1 MGAWA
6 RDVVP
11 FRSVVLPWLL
21 ARLLVVP
28 LLVLR
33 SPPDQRLHPHWLLAM
48 DGGWFRLI
56 ALDWYDRHDGVGGIG
71 EYPFFPLFP
80 AAGGALMRL
89 GVPSTVALAG
99 LSWVAAL
106 AAMAGA
112 RLLAARHV
120 SPTAG
125 DLTPWVIALAPG
137 GLTLMLGYSDAFS
150 LAAMIWALVALDR
163 RRWWA
168 AGLLAAA
175 ATASR
180 PNGLI
185 AMIVV
190 VAVALTLRAGWRR
203 VAIVATPSILF
214 LAGWMIYLH
223 QTTGDALLFW
233 HAKSQ
238 WIEVTLPEFLADP
251 LHQRLVVFHVA
262 VLVAYGVPYLLRFRR
277 QPPAWILVVV
287 LGVTPALTLGMVG
300 LARYVVMAFPIP
312 IAVADLLAGQRRWV
326 IVAVLAVSAVTLMIF
341 ARLVVVDS
349 WVP

>member
-1 MGAWA
+1 MF
-6 RDVVP
+6 P
-11 FRSVVLPWLL
+11 FRSVVLPWLI

-28 LLVLR
+28 ALVLWPAPGYRYVPQDLLV
-33 SPPDQRLHPHWLLAM
+33 M

-80 AAGGALMRL
+80 AIGGVLMRL

-106 AAMAGA
+106 AALAGA

-120 SPTAG
+120 SERAG

-137 GLTLMLGYSDAFS
+137 GLTLVLGYSDAFF
-150 LAAMIWALVALDR
+150 LAAMIWAVLAVDH

-168 AGLLAAA
+168 AGLLAAV

-180 PNGLI
+180 PNGVI
-185 AMIVV
+185 AVIAVMV
-190 VAVALTLRAGWRR
+190 VALLAGAGWRR
-203 VAIVATPSILF
+203 LVILAAPSVAF
-214 LAGWMIYLH
+214 LAGWMLYLQ

-233 HAKSQ
+233 TAKGQ
-238 WIEVTLPEFLADP
+238 WVEVTLPEFLADP
-251 LHQRLVVFHVA
+251 FHQRLVIVHL
-262 VLVAYGVPYLLRFRR
+262 VLFLAYCVPYALRFRR
-277 QPPAWILVVV
+277 QPPAWVVISVLVVAPSLA
-287 LGVTPALTLGMVG
+287 LGLVG
-300 LARYVVMAFPIP
+300 LARYVILAFPIP
-312 IAVADLLAGQRRWV
+312 IAVADLLSGQKRSTV
-326 IVAVLAVSAVTLMIF
+326 VAALVLSTIALVMF
-341 ARLVVVDS
+341 ARLVVGHS